1 MPEDNFARQSAPS
14 ADLSIGRTAAL
25 SALPSSP
32 DTASLIKQQA
42 AAEPGQLLRQYQPI
56 DEEASREPVVK
67 IGSKRRKLWAL
78 PHKFHCP
85 VIGVCFEVGHLR
97 ALMARVLVFPRD
109 TTDFVLHTTAVGACE
124 TRSQLAELMQKN
136 LEKRYQLII
145 RRFATAKNGEELLNR
160 WREASRSSDDLAGA
174 LWASWTHPACNTELE
189 QEIYNDI
196 HMIQHQVG
204 TAGRASLSRLKELK
218 ADNLRL
224 NTQLLDARR
233 EMETLRSAKSD
244 EIRLLQQRLSAM
256 RAEMA
261 GKEAWTA
268 SLKSQFEQ
276 LQQSMP
282 DLKSRQA
289 LAQRASDAE
298 ARAIA
303 LAAENQQLRQKT
315 EQLEQLA
322 RHADETIKHLLA
334 TDERLPEPSAASE
347 ESANAALAGKC
358 ILCVGG
364 RSGSVES
371 YRQVVEQRG
380 GRFLH
385 HDGGLEESLHRIDS
399 SLAAADL
406 VVCQAGCISHNAYWR
421 VKEQC
426 KRTGTQCVFVKSAGV
441 ASFERLVNVAC
452 EEKALS
458 LSD

>member
-1 MPEDNFARQSAPS
+1 MPEHVFSRQNTRPA
-14 ADLSIGRTAAL
+14 ALSIGQAAL
-25 SALPSSP
+25 ISALPSSP
-32 DTASLIKQQA
+32 DGDSLINQQPA
-42 AAEPGQLLRQYQPI
+42 NALGQLARQYQPI
-56 DEEASREPVVK
+56 DEEASHEPIVK
-67 IGSKRRKLWAL
+67 IGSKRRKIWAL

-97 ALMARVLVFPRD
+97 ALMAKVLVFPRD

-136 LEKRYQLII
+136 LEKRYQLIVQ
-145 RRFATAKNGEELLNR
+145 RFSTAKNANELLTR
-160 WREASRSSDDLAGA
+160 WREASRTSNDLAGA
-174 LWASWTHPACNTELE
+174 LWASWTHPACNAELE

-204 TAGRASLSRLKELK
+204 TAGRASLSQLKELK

-233 EMETLRSAKSD
+233 EIEALRTEKSN
-244 EIRLLQQRLSAM
+244 EIRLLQQHLSAM
-256 RAEMA
+256 RVAMA
-261 GKEAWTA
+261 GKDASTA
-268 SLKSQFEQ
+268 NLNSQFDQ

-282 DLKSRQA
+282 DLKSRQE
-289 LAQRASDAE
+289 LARRASEAE
-298 ARAIA
+298 ARAFA
-303 LAAENQQLRQKT
+303 LAADNQQLVLKN
-315 EQLEQLA
+315 EHLEQLA
-322 RHADETIKHLLA
+322 RHADETIKHLLVNDDHPAEPAKA
-334 TDERLPEPSAASE
+334 TDEA
-347 ESANAALAGKC
+347 ANAALAGKC

-364 RSGSVES
+364 RSGSVDS

-426 KRTGTQCVFVKSAGV
+426 KRTGTQCVFVKSAGIS
-441 ASFERLVNVAC
+441 SFERMVNVAC